1 MTNGNRN
8 RIPPVDLPLEMRTG
22 LYAAARFIDRDA
34 QERLGLSIPME
45 VYFQDPLIAE
55 SDPELGLDNNFLV
68 AWEPRLA
75 DGPTSARFAV
85 VDYNSDTETLTPPA
99 RWRQDLRA
107 FVGPGNEPLDQKHA
121 GLPQFHQVNAWAIVQ
136 RVLEFYESGFGL
148 GRRIPW
154 AFEGNRLIIVPHAGY
169 GENAYYDRESK
180 SLQFYYSE
188 RDGRRM
194 DTCLSTDIV
203 SHEFG
208 HAVLD
213 GIRPHFIEAVSPE
226 TAAFHEFV
234 GDLTAILVA
243 LRNNEFRRRLALRT
257 NGRMS
262 AATAISSIA
271 EEFGE
276 HVEGRPYLRS
286 ARSELTMK
294 DVTGEQRPHRL
305 SQVLT
310 GAMFDVILALSEHYA
325 EGGQDPPDAFWYT
338 IQRMQTMA
346 IQALDLLPP
355 VDVTFRDYALA
366 VLRAEEV
373 ANPSDP
379 SGYREM
385 MLQVFTRRGIL
396 TKDEAKELVAPHYI
410 FERLDLDVFHD
421 VDILASSP
429 AEAYRFLD
437 DNRRKLH
444 IPWNVDVRV
453 AGIFTAQKL
462 TRQGRRLPK
471 QVLLQY
477 LWREDVPLEGAQFG
491 RLSGQAAALPCGGT
505 LALDQNGNV
514 LAWTRKPG
522 TLSEASGKSAEQ
534 EAEAGR
540 LRRQSF
546 LTAVERRVKTGRI
559 GDIPGGAAGILGRRM
574 APLSVRTVNGGLRF
588 ELSPHL
594 GIHDD
599 SDELMG
605 DRQWQI
611 SS

>member
-1 MTNGNRN
+1 
-8 RIPPVDLPLEMRTG
+8 
-22 LYAAARFIDRDA
+22 
-34 QERLGLSIPME
+34 
-45 VYFQDPLIAE
+45 
-55 SDPELGLDNNFLV
+55 
-68 AWEPRLA
+68 
-75 DGPTSARFAV
+75 
-85 VDYNSDTETLTPPA
+85 
-99 RWRQDLRA
+99 
-107 FVGPGNEPLDQKHA
+107 
-121 GLPQFHQVNAWAIVQ
+121 
-136 RVLEFYESGFGL
+136 
-148 GRRIPW
+148 
-154 AFEGNRLIIVPHAGY
+154 
-169 GENAYYDRESK
+169 
-180 SLQFYYSE
+180 
-188 RDGRRM
+188 
-194 DTCLSTDIV
+194 
-203 SHEFG
+203 
-208 HAVLD
+208 
-213 GIRPHFIEAVSPE
+213 
-226 TAAFHEFV
+226 
-234 GDLTAILVA
+234 
-243 LRNNEFRRRLALRT
+243 
-257 NGRMS
+257 
-262 AATAISSIA
+262 
-271 EEFGE
+271 
-276 HVEGRPYLRS
+276 
-286 ARSELTMK
+286 
-294 DVTGEQRPHRL
+294 
-305 SQVLT
+305 
-310 GAMFDVILALSEHYA
+310 
-325 EGGQDPPDAFWYT
+325 
-338 IQRMQTMA
+338 MQTMA

-421 VDILASSP
+421 VDVLASSP

-437 DNRRKLH
+437 DNRRKLF
-444 IPWNVDVRV
+444 IPWNADVQV

-491 RLSGQAAALPCGGT
+491 RLSGQAATLPCGGT

-574 APLSVRTVNGGLRF
+574 APLSVWTVNGGLRF

>member
-234 GDLTAILVA
+234 GDLTAILMA
-243 LRNNEFRRRLALRT
+243 LRNNEFRRRLALKT
-257 NGRMS
+257 KGDMS

-276 HVEGRPYLRS
+276 QVEGRPNLRS

-294 DVTGEQRPHRL
+294 DVAGEQRPHRL

-310 GAMFDVILALSEHYA
+310 AAMFDVILALSKHYA
-325 EGGQDPPDAFWYT
+325 EDGQAPPDAFWYT

-437 DNRRKLH
+437 DNRRKLY

-491 RLSGQAAALPCGGT
+491 RLSGQAATLPCGGT